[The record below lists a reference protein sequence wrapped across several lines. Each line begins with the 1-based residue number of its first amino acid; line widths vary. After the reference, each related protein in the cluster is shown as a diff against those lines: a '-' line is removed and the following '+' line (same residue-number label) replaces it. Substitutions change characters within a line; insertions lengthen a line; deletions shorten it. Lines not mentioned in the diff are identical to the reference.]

1 MPGMDRRLMTEYLA
15 QAERHVADGEH
26 QIACQREIIDELERD
41 GQDTRMA
48 RDALAHFEEM
58 QALHLADRDRLRTE
72 LQKYPPYRPK
82 RGQASGS
89 LLRGPS

>member
-1 MPGMDRRLMTEYLA
+1 MVGMDRRLMTEYLA

-58 QALHLADRDRLRTE
+58 QALHLSDRDRLRTE

-82 RGQASGS
+82 RDRA
-89 LLRGPS
+89 

>member
-1 MPGMDRRLMTEYLA
+1 MTEYLA

-58 QALHLADRDRLRTE
+58 QALHLADRDQLRAE

-82 RGQASGS
+82 RG
-89 LLRGPS
+89 RGLAREPS

>member
-1 MPGMDRRLMTEYLA
+1 
-15 QAERHVADGEH
+15 
-26 QIACQREIIDELERD
+26 
-41 GQDTRMA
+41 MA

-82 RGQASGS
+82 RRQT
-89 LLRGPS
+89 